1 MFLPTSDTKLLLDR
15 PGQPWTRPLFSAG
28 LTIQC
33 APARLRELD
42 LDFCLCPQLADLE
55 PLREVGAA
63 VRRC

>member
-15 PGQPWTRPLFSAG
+15 PGQSWTRLRSAG
-28 LTIQC
+28 LTLRC